1 MEPSSLK
8 KSIENIKLNLKFY
21 EKIIDEKKQKNETLN
36 KLLYERNKQII
47 EMNRRIEYLIQEQ
60 KYEII
65 EIIQSINKDNIDKEL
80 LRQLVEKYNSN
91 LELADEYSH
100 LINNEKKEDLEQ
112 FDIISNED
120 KNIAENERK

>member
-36 KLLYERNKQII
+36 TLLYERNKQII